1 MSKGIKK
8 LLKKILKCQKKL
20 LKIKEYEM
28 LFYKDATAK
37 TSNAIAYVDGSFN
50 NNRNV
55 GAYGIVFIT
64 KDSVKQYSGVPS
76 FLPNEKVSSTYTELA
91 AALQAIHIAR
101 SSKIKKL
108 VIKYDCEIIHQWSKS
123 KVDINDK
130 TGQWYQKK
138 VLSARKNL
146 KIKFKKVK
154 AHSKNR
160 YNDLADSLA
169 KAAVQKELSQLNS
182 QNKKKK
188 KPVKKKTSQQTQ
200 NIQTQAKV
208 SMPKAS
214 ISANTQQAMSKAL
227 TIHVER
233 LPMII

>member
-20 LKIKEYEM
+20 LKIKEYEL
-28 LFYKDATAK
+28 LFNKDMAAK
-37 TSNAIAYVDGSFN
+37 SSNAIAYVDGSFN

-64 KDSVKQYSGVPS
+64 KDAIKKYSGVPA
-76 FLPNEKVSSTYTELA
+76 FLPDKATSSTHTELA
-91 AALQAIHIAR
+91 AAVQAIQIAR

-108 VIKYDCEIIHQWSKS
+108 VIKYDCEIIHRWSKS

-130 TGQWYQKK
+130 TGQWYRKM
-138 VLSARKNL
+138 VLKARKNL

-154 AHSKNR
+154 AHSKDK

-188 KPVKKKTSQQTQ
+188 KSVKKKMSQQTQ
-200 NIQTQAKV
+200 NMQTQAKD
-208 SMPKAS
+208 SIPKAN

-233 LPMII
+233 LPMVI